1 MKIAVELT
9 DVDLRQLVLAE
20 LTNRIDVPF
29 QPHDVK
35 IEVKS
40 KQNYKSEW
48 EPAEFR
54 ARIEVNIIEVNK

>member
-1 MKIAVELT
+1 MHIKIIIDAETLK
-9 DVDLRQLVLAE
+9 RLVIEHLADRLGNLPLDKE
-20 LTNRIDVPF
+20 DIT
-29 QPHDVK
+29 

-54 ARIEVNIIEVNK
+54 ATYEKHTL

>member
-1 MKIAVELT
+1 MAQIHIEMTTEEV
-9 DVDLRQLVLAE
+9 RQVVLAHLE
-20 LTNRIDVPF
+20 SKLGDRDLDPKAV
-29 QPHDVK
+29 V

-54 ARIEVNIIEVNK
+54 AVYKGSI